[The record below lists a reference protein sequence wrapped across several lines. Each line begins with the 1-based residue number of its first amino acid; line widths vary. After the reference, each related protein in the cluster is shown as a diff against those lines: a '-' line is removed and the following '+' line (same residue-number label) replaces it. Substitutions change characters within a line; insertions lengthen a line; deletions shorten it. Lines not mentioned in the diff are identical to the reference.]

1 MSFLHV
7 WLLSASLVLAI
18 ILLAF
23 IAGRFFA
30 LGVQAQ
36 ITKSLQ
42 KMEAQIK
49 TMEDENEK
57 K

>member
-1 MSFLHV
+1 MSFLSA
-7 WLLSASLVLAI
+7 WLISAIAVISIL
-18 ILLAF
+18 LLAF
-23 IAGRFFA
+23 LAGLVFA
-30 LGVQAQ
+30 LGVQTQ